1 MPLQPQQHKGQ
12 VTQVSRQQQHQQNQQ
27 QITAVAADASWSMAR
42 DQPMRLDYRLEPE
55 LLFSGEESAL
65 LRLLQNYHSIGIQ
78 SSCKAAIYQVQYR
91 ESCCLAKRRV
101 PCCDSCAVDSASVFS
116 FLMCCWC
123 FACDKATEV
132 LQHHCLYWHHC
143 PLHLDMLARAGFE
156 SCSACNFIGTLVP
169 HCRSNINS
177 EHFPQKH
184 FLDDL
189 GLNILLVFTIFP
201 FFH

>member
-1 MPLQPQQHKGQ
+1 MPAGQ
-12 VTQVSRQQQHQQNQQ
+12 WLGISPCGWTTGWSRSCCSAERRVRCCDCCRTT
-27 QITAVAADASWSMAR
+27 TALGYSPPAR
-42 DQPMRLDYRLEPE
+42 RPSIRYSREQ
-55 LLFSGEESAL
+55 LFSGEESAL

-132 LQHHCLYWHHC
+132 LQHHCLY
-143 PLHLDMLARAGFE
+143 
-156 SCSACNFIGTLVP
+156 
-169 HCRSNINS
+169 
-177 EHFPQKH
+177 
-184 FLDDL
+184 
-189 GLNILLVFTIFP
+189 
-201 FFH
+201 